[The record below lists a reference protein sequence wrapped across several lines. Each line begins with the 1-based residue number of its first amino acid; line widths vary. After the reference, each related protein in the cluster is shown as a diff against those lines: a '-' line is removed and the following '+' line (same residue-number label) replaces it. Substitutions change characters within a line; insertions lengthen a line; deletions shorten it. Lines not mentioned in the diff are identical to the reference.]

1 MKTVLDF
8 AAAKTAGRKISMV
21 TCYDSTS
28 AKIIAN
34 SNIDCILVGDSA
46 AMTMHGFNE
55 QFVKNGAVALASGA
69 TVTAPAG
76 PTWVVVAGAGGFTA
90 PVTVGAV
97 AIPANSFMHVRK
109 TAA

>member
-1 MKTVLDF
+1 M
-8 AAAKTAGRKISMV
+8 AAKTPFRITPSLGPELTQIDTQFYWDTISDPLATPSYQLGSSV
-21 TCYDSTS
+21 TGSDGHEY
-28 AKIIAN
+28 
-34 SNIDCILVGDSA
+34 
-46 AMTMHGFNE
+46 

-97 AIPANSFMHVRK
+97 AIPADSFMHVRK